1 MSQQEKPTAVRLR
14 ERAWIL
20 LVFGVLVGWLVGIG
34 GISADSTALNVLG
47 YAGIIVGVGM
57 VAWAV
62 WLFTNRR
69 P

>member
-1 MSQQEKPTAVRLR
+1 MAQQQKSAAVRLR

-20 LVFGVLVGWLVGIG
+20 LVFGVLVGWLVGFG
-34 GISADSTALNVLG
+34 GIGADSTALNVLG
-47 YAGIIVGVGM
+47 YVGIVTGIGM
-57 VAWAV
+57 IAWAV